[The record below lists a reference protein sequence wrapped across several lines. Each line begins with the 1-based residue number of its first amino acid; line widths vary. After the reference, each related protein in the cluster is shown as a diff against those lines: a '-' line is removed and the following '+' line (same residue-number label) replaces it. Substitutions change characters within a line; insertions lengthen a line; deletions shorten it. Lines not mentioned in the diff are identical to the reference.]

1 MVPGQRRSEIMEQWM
16 IKSNVEAFGHY
27 EAAKI
32 LKKKK
37 IPFALAYALIFNRPP
52 KVL

>member
-1 MVPGQRRSEIMEQWM
+1 MQQWM
-16 IKSNVEAFGHY
+16 VQSNVEAFGY
-27 EAAKI
+27 FEAAKL

-52 KVL
+52 RII

>member
-1 MVPGQRRSEIMEQWM
+1 MEQWQ
-16 IKSNVEAFGHY
+16 IKSNIETFGHF

-37 IPFALAYALIFNRPP
+37 IPFALAYALIFNRPARI
-52 KVL
+52 L